1 MGIESE
7 KEQEQGQEQE
17 QEQGHE
23 KEQGEFVLALD
34 EGTTSCRAILF
45 DRQGRAA
52 ASAQQEFVSGFPQ
65 AGWVEQDADEIW
77 RTQLKVMREAASGV
91 SAAQISAIGITNQRE
106 TLVVWDP
113 ETGEPLHQAI
123 VWQCRRTSAM
133 CESLKADGWEAEVR
147 ARTGLVLDP
156 YFSGTKLKWLLDEVP
171 GLREKAEAGRAI
183 AGTIDSWLI
192 WKLTEGAVHATDVSN
207 ASRTMLFNIH
217 TLAWDE
223 EILAKL
229 GIPAAMLPEV
239 KPSSGIFGYT
249 RLLDG
254 DGGAAD
260 SEGQAGEGGS
270 RGIPIAGVAGDQ
282 QAALFGQGCYES
294 GMAKNTYGTGC
305 FLLTNTGEAPIAS
318 EKGLLTTIAWQMD
331 GRTTYA
337 LEGSVFTAG
346 SVVQWLRDGLG
357 LITHASESESIAASV
372 ADTLGVY
379 IVPAFTGLG
388 TPYWNAEARGMITG
402 LTRGATSAH
411 LVRAALESIAYQTA
425 DVLGTM
431 EAESGLRLKELR
443 VDGGAVANSLLM
455 QFQADLLGVSV
466 IRPVMLET
474 TALGAAFLAGLGV
487 GFWSGTDELRALW
500 EHDRTF
506 VPERDEAWRASVYSG
521 WQKAVG
527 YQL

>member
-1 MGIESE
+1 MTMEHYI
-7 KEQEQGQEQE
+7 
-17 QEQGHE
+17 
-23 KEQGEFVLALD
+23 LALD

-45 DRQGRAA
+45 DERGCGI
-52 ASAQQEFVSGFPQ
+52 ASAQQEFASVFPQ
-65 AGWVEQDADEIW
+65 AGWVEQDAEEIW
-77 RTQLKVMREAASGV
+77 RTQLQAMRDAASGV
-91 SAAQISAIGITNQRE
+91 AVEQIRAIGITNQRE
-106 TLVVWDP
+106 TLVVWDRQ
-113 ETGEPLHQAI
+113 TGEPLHPAI
-123 VWQCRRTSAM
+123 VWQCRRTSAL
-133 CESLKADGWEAEVR
+133 CESLRAEGWEDEVR

-171 GLREKAEAGRAI
+171 GLREQAEQGRVL
-183 AGTIDSWLI
+183 AGTIDCWLI
-192 WKLTEGAVHATDVSN
+192 WKLTDGAIHATDVSN

-217 TLAWDE
+217 TLEWDAD
-223 EILAKL
+223 ILAKL

-249 RLLDG
+249 RLL
-254 DGGAAD
+254 GGAAD
-260 SEGQAGEGGS
+260 GP
-270 RGIPIAGVAGDQ
+270 GIPIAGVAGDQ
-282 QAALFGQGCYES
+282 QAALFGQCCFDEGA
-294 GMAKNTYGTGC
+294 AKNTYGTGC
-305 FLLTNTGEAPIAS
+305 FLLKNTGDSPVAS
-318 EKGLLTTIAWQMD
+318 SKGLLTTIAWQLN

-357 LITHASESESIAASV
+357 LIAHASDTEALAASV

-379 IVPAFTGLG
+379 FVPAFTGLG

-402 LTRGATSAH
+402 LTRGTTSAH

-425 DVLGTM
+425 DVLNTM
-431 EAESGLRLKELR
+431 TEESGLPLRELR
-443 VDGGAVANSLLM
+443 VDGGAVANGLLM

-474 TALGAAFLAGLGV
+474 TALGAAYLAGLGV
-487 GFWSGTDELRALW
+487 GFWSGIDELRGLWAL
-500 EHDRTF
+500 DRTF
-506 VPERDEAWRASVYSG
+506 EPASDEAWRNQVYAG

>member
-1 MGIESE
+1 ME
-7 KEQEQGQEQE
+7 K
-17 QEQGHE
+17 
-23 KEQGEFVLALD
+23 GEYILALD

-52 ASAQQEFVSGFPQ
+52 ASAQREFASVFPQ

-77 RTQLKVMREAASGV
+77 RTQLAVMREAASSV

-106 TLVVWDP
+106 TLVVWDA

-133 CESLKADGWEAEVR
+133 CESLKAEGWEAEVR

-156 YFSGTKLKWLLDEVP
+156 YFTGTKLKWLLDEVP
-171 GLREKAEAGRAI
+171 GLREKAEAGRVLV
-183 AGTIDSWLI
+183 GTIDTWLI

-223 EILAKL
+223 EILARL
-229 GIPAAMLPEV
+229 GIPAVMLPEV

-254 DGGAAD
+254 DG
-260 SEGQAGEGGS
+260 EGTATEMTPPA
-270 RGIPIAGVAGDQ
+270 GIPIAGVAGDQ
-282 QAALFGQGCYES
+282 QAALFGQGCFES

-305 FLLTNTGEAPIAS
+305 FLLTNTGESPIAS

-331 GRTTYA
+331 GKTTYA

-346 SVVQWLRDGLG
+346 SVIQWLRDGLG
-357 LITHASESESIAASV
+357 LIAHASESEALAASV

-379 IVPAFTGLG
+379 VVPAFTGLG
-388 TPYWNAEARGMITG
+388 TPYWNADARGMITG

-431 EAESGLRLKELR
+431 AAESGLRLKELR

-500 EHDRTF
+500 ELDRTF
-506 VPERDEAWRASVYSG
+506 VPERDEAWRAGVYGG